1 VVAVRVAAAAVAV
14 GVAPEAG
21 AVPAAVVPQAADA
34 DLPVSGASSG
44 SELSRADLESREE
57 AHLHACAM
65 RSATASRRIPID
77 PEGRTFDLRTEFQR
91 DRDRIVHSR
100 AFRRLRHKTQVYTT
114 DGDDHARNRLIHTLE
129 VAGIARTL
137 ARALAL
143 NEDLSEV
150 LALGH
155 DLGHAAFG
163 LPGERVLHGI
173 LSGQIGIAGLDPEAA
188 RVGGFQHN
196 HQGLR
201 IVDILEKRYRHVGLN
216 LTDPVREGILKA
228 VSLDD
233 RICYPDEVTE
243 GLHTDLPPFLETQ
256 VVNLADA
263 IATQVHDLD
272 DGLHGGAVT
281 MAEVE
286 RLEIVRRV
294 MARVGPA
301 LARGRFLRISQ
312 VNRGIAH
319 LLVTAAATHTATN
332 MAAWVERMDVRDHAG
347 FLALRAE
354 VPADLVSLPPPVEA
368 MHHELAGLVARR
380 VINSYTVNRADE
392 RARRY
397 MTELFSTYYRNPLLL
412 EDHVLIRFREVSGVR
427 FLRDCRPADA
437 TDEIR
442 TRYHDNPIFVRL
454 LADHL
459 AAMTDTWALKEY
471 ERLGQ

>member
-1 VVAVRVAAAAVAV
+1 MEEAA
-14 GVAPEAG
+14 
-21 AVPAAVVPQAADA
+21 AVPAADAPPAVGADRPVPG
-34 DLPVSGASSG
+34 PPSVSG
-44 SELSRADLESREE
+44 LSRADLESREE
-57 AHLHACAM
+57 AHLHPCAM
-65 RSATASRRIPID
+65 RSARAARRIHVD

-91 DRDRIVHSR
+91 DRDRIIHAR
-100 AFRRLRHKTQVYTT
+100 AFRRLRHKTQVYTA
-114 DGDDHARNRLIHTLE
+114 DGDDHTRNRLIHTLE

-137 ARALAL
+137 ARALTI
-143 NEDLSEV
+143 NEDLAEV
-150 LALGH
+150 IALGH

-163 LPGERVLHGI
+163 LPGERVLNGI
-173 LSGQIGIAGLDPEAA
+173 LSGQVAIAGLDPEAA
-188 RVGGFQHN
+188 RVGGFRHN

-201 IVDILEKRYRHVGLN
+201 IVDVLEKRYHHDGLN
-216 LTDPVREGILKA
+216 LTDPVREGIFKA
-228 VSLDD
+228 VLPDD
-233 RICYPDEVTE
+233 RVCYPDEVRE
-243 GLHTDLPPFLETQ
+243 GLHLGLAPFLETQ

-294 MARVGPA
+294 MARVGLA

-312 VNRGIAH
+312 INRGITH
-319 LLVTAAATHTATN
+319 LLVTAAATHTAGA
-332 MAAWVERMDVRDHAG
+332 MAAWVERTDIQEHDD
-347 FLALRAE
+347 FLALRAGL
-354 VPADLVSLPPPVEA
+354 PADLVSLPPSVEA

-397 MTELFSTYYRNPLLL
+397 MTELFSTFYRNPRLL

-437 TDEIR
+437 AEEIR
-442 TRYHDNPIFVRL
+442 TRYHDSPVFVRL

-459 AAMTDTWALKEY
+459 AAMTDTWALREY
-471 ERLGQ
+471 ERLGK